1 MYAKTMKW
9 YGEKKMNKILRKFK
23 GKNFAKSKKIS
34 TFANDEPTA
43 LAFTDF
49 SKPTPILRG
58 EDAERFIRIMEENEK
73 KAEERAKIPP
83 TKEELENKL
92 NWMKLCYDFEKR
104 QLEES
109 EKEIKE
115 LEAKIKELKNGKTE
129 EE

>member
-1 MYAKTMKW
+1 
-9 YGEKKMNKILRKFK
+9 MNKAKKELLRKFK
-23 GKNFAKSKKIS
+23 GKHFAKSKKIS
-34 TFANDEPTA
+34 TFTNDEPTA

-83 TKEELENKL
+83 TKERLENRL
-92 NWMKLCYDFEKR
+92 NWMRLVYEFDKQ
-104 QLEES
+104 QLEKS

>member
-1 MYAKTMKW
+1 
-9 YGEKKMNKILRKFK
+9 MNKVKKELLRKFK
-23 GKNFAKSKKIS
+23 RKHFAKSEIFS
-34 TFANDEPTA
+34 TFAEDEPTA

-49 SKPTPILRG
+49 SKPIPPLEG
-58 EDAERFIRIMEENEK
+58 KDAERFIRIMEENER

-115 LEAKIKELKNGKTE
+115 LEAKIKDFKNGKTE

>member
-1 MYAKTMKW
+1 
-9 YGEKKMNKILRKFK
+9 MNKVKKELLRKFK
-23 GKNFAKSKKIS
+23 RKHFAKSKKFR
-34 TFANDEPTA
+34 TFAEEDEPTA

-49 SKPTPILRG
+49 SKPIPPLKG
-58 EDAERFIRIMEENEK
+58 KDAERFIRIMEENER
-73 KAEERAKIPP
+73 KAEERTKIPP

-104 QLEES
+104 QLEEN

-115 LEAKIKELKNGKTE
+115 LEAKIKDFKNGKTE